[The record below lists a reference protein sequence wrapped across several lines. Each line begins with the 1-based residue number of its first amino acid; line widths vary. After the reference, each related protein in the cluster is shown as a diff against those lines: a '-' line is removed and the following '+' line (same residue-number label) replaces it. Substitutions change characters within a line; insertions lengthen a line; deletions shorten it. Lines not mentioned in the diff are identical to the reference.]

1 MEITFESKFKFKS
14 NQIIGLIDKN
24 RYFINYLEKIG
35 FTKNNIVV
43 DKKKVLIKE
52 LGNFKKR
59 ISIVN
64 NYLNDTLDLTVYQYM
79 KYIIFTD
86 MLDLKN
92 YKKKIYDSLKIIGY
106 QESYLDKKINSL
118 SKTEKQWI
126 SFAIGLFSNPDMIV
140 LDNFFK
146 SFDLKNTKKMM
157 RLLTQLTE
165 QYNKIVVIYENSS
178 DVIYSLSKYTFI
190 IKNGELLTEGDTK
203 DIFSNNMNYLLT
215 NGVEIPKTVE
225 FSYLVNEKKK
235 VRLGYFKD
243 VRDLIKDIYKKV

>member
-1 MEITFESKFKFKS
+1 
-14 NQIIGLIDKN
+14 
-24 RYFINYLEKIG
+24 
-35 FTKNNIVV
+35 
-43 DKKKVLIKE
+43 
-52 LGNFKKR
+52 
-59 ISIVN
+59 
-64 NYLNDTLDLTVYQYM
+64 
-79 KYIIFTD
+79 

-126 SFAIGLFSNPDMIV
+126 SFAIGLLSNPDMIV

-190 IKNGELLTEGDTK
+190 IKNGEPLIEGDTK

>member
-1 MEITFESKFKFKS
+1 
-14 NQIIGLIDKN
+14 
-24 RYFINYLEKIG
+24 
-35 FTKNNIVV
+35 
-43 DKKKVLIKE
+43 
-52 LGNFKKR
+52 
-59 ISIVN
+59 
-64 NYLNDTLDLTVYQYM
+64 M

-126 SFAIGLFSNPDMIV
+126 SFAIGLLSNPDMIV

-178 DVIYSLSKYTFI
+178 DIIYSLSKYTFI
-190 IKNGELLTEGDTK
+190 IKNSEVLIEGDTK

>member
-1 MEITFESKFKFKS
+1 MEITFESKFKLKS

-52 LGNFKKR
+52 LGSFKKK
-59 ISIVN
+59 ISIIN

-126 SFAIGLFSNPDMIV
+126 SFAIGLLSNPDMIV

-157 RLLTQLTE
+157 RLLMQLTE

-178 DVIYSLSKYTFI
+178 DSIYSLSKYTFI
-190 IKNGELLTEGDTK
+190 IKNSEVLIEGDTK

>member
-1 MEITFESKFKFKS
+1 MEITFESKFKLKS

-24 RYFINYLEKIG
+24 RYFINYLEKVG

-52 LGNFKKR
+52 LGSFKKK
-59 ISIVN
+59 ISIIN

-126 SFAIGLFSNPDMIV
+126 SFAIGLLSNPDMIV

-165 QYNKIVVIYENSS
+165 QYNKIV
-178 DVIYSLSKYTFI
+178 
-190 IKNGELLTEGDTK
+190 
-203 DIFSNNMNYLLT
+203 
-215 NGVEIPKTVE
+215 EIGRAHV
-225 FSYLVNEKKK
+225 
-235 VRLGYFKD
+235 
-243 VRDLIKDIYKKV
+243 